1 MKKYILLLA
10 CACGFGSA
18 WAQGLPKWAGKAKKA
33 VFSVITYNQENKIL
47 NTGNGFYIDE
57 HGTAI
62 SDFTLFKG
70 AHHAVV
76 VTADGKELPVNVILG
91 ANDIYDVIKFRTEV
105 NKKSVALIPASQA
118 VKTGESV
125 YLLPYSTQ
133 KETAGKT
140 GSVSNVDSI
149 ANNSF
154 YYTLNMKT
162 GAKTVSCPLMN
173 ANGEVI
179 GLIQKNADDESE
191 ESFALGIGYANE
203 LGISALSGN
212 DDALNS
218 IGIKK
223 ALPEDESQA
232 LVMLYMM
239 ASNADTA
246 KYFEMLNDF
255 LKQFPNSSEGY
266 LRRGTY
272 YMDTRKEENVK
283 LAEKDFERMFELAV
297 KPEEAH
303 HSLGRLLY
311 TYNLTLGDQKP
322 LGDWTLDRAA
332 NEVNKALETSK
343 AGLYYQTLGDIY
355 FAQAKYAEATS
366 AYEAVCKSELS
377 SATSFFSVAKSKE
390 MIEGTDKKE
399 LIALLD
405 SAVAK
410 YQPPYGSDAAPF
422 LYERARLK
430 AEAEDFRG
438 SVVDYN
444 LFHDAMLGQ
453 VTAEFYIIREQVEMQ
468 CRMYQQAIN
477 DVNKA
482 IELDSDNIEYW
493 NEKGG
498 IHLRLNQL
506 DEAIKAL
513 KQAITLDPAHA
524 AAYRMLG
531 YCQIQQKDKK
541 EGMANLKKAQELGD
555 EVAPQLIKKFK

>member
-10 CACGFGSA
+10 FACGFGSA

-33 VFSVITYNQENKIL
+33 VFSVITYNKENKIL

-57 HGTAI
+57 KGTAV

-76 VTADGKELPVNVILG
+76 VTADGKELPVNAILG
-91 ANDIYDVIKFRTEV
+91 ANDIYDVIKFRTEI

-162 GAKTVSCPLMN
+162 GAKTISCPLMN
-173 ANGEVI
+173 VNGEVV

-191 ESFALGIGYANE
+191 ESFALGIGYAKE

-212 DDALNS
+212 DEALNS
-218 IGIKK
+218 IEIKK
-223 ALPEDESQA
+223 ALPEEESQA

-239 ASNADTA
+239 ASGDTN

-255 LKQFPNSSEGY
+255 IAQFPNSSEGY

-283 LAEKDFERMFELAV
+283 LAENDFEQMFKLAE
-297 KPEEAH
+297 KPEEMH

-311 TYNLTLGDQKP
+311 SYNITLGDKKP
-322 LGDWTLDRAA
+322 LGSWTLDRAA
-332 NEVNKALETSK
+332 DEVNKALEISK

-355 FAQAKYAEATS
+355 FAQAKYAEAAT
-366 AYEAVCKSELS
+366 AYEAVCKSEIA
-377 SATSFFSVAKSKE
+377 SAASFFSVSKSKE

-430 AEAEDFRG
+430 SEAEDFRG
-438 SVVDYN
+438 AVIDYN
-444 LFHDAMLGQ
+444 LFHEAMLGQ
-453 VTAEFYIIREQVEMQ
+453 VTAEFYVIREQVEMQ

-477 DVNKA
+477 DINKA
-482 IELDSDNIEYW
+482 IEMAPENVEYW

-498 IHLRLNQL
+498 IHLRLNQM
-506 DEAIKAL
+506 DEAILALQKA
-513 KQAITLDPAHA
+513 ISLDPKHA

-531 YCQIQQKDKK
+531 YCQIQKKDKK
-541 EGMANLKKAQELGD
+541 VGLANLKKAQELGD
-555 EVAPQLIKKFK
+555 EVAPQLIKKYK